1 MDKSHSHLSET
12 HIVGRKTRQWIVR
25 AERCPALRWHHI
37 RHVGIAAAAHPYQ
50 MVRTNLSGAYL
61 LACFGGE
68 GRILLDGRWRV
79 CREGMA
85 CLAPPHVLHAFHCE
99 AKSPWSFCWVR
110 YEHPQDQ
117 RPFIS
122 ASSPVLAR
130 FDGRPLRSAIQG
142 LFDEVSAGAD
152 PVAIQHWTEL
162 IQRYAMRFAQPWHTH
177 DRLAKLWETVDS
189 RLAENWTAQ
198 ALAQLAGCSTEHLRR
213 LCHQHLGRT
222 PMHQVTYLRMRRAAH
237 LLEISEDKIHT
248 ISEAVGYENPF
259 AFSNTFKKWIG
270 WRPSEYRGR
279 NGERKHKEVR
289 A

>member
-1 MDKSHSHLSET
+1 MDNSHAQLSET
-12 HIVGRKTRQWIVR
+12 HMVGSRTHEWIVR
-25 AERCPALRWHHI
+25 AEDCPALRWHHI
-37 RHVGIAAAAHPYQ
+37 RHVGIAEAANPYK

-79 CREGMA
+79 CRSGMA
-85 CLAPPHVLHAFHCE
+85 CLAPPHVLHAFRCVPRIRW
-99 AKSPWSFCWVR
+99 KFCWVR
-110 YEHPQDQ
+110 YEQPQDQ

-122 ASSPVLAR
+122 AAAPVLAQ
-130 FDGRPLRSAIQG
+130 FDSRTLRLAVQG
-142 LFDEVSAGAD
+142 LYDEVNSSSD

-162 IQRYAMRFAQPWHTH
+162 IHRYAMRFAQPWHTH

-189 RLAENWTAQ
+189 RLGENWTAE
-198 ALAQLAGCSTEHLRR
+198 ALAKLANCSTEHLRR

-222 PMHQVTYLRMRRAAH
+222 PMHQVTYLRMRRAAN
-237 LLEISEDKIHT
+237 LLENSPDKINT
-248 ISEAVGYENPF
+248 ISRTVGYDNAF

-279 NGERKHKEVR
+279 DTKVPAN
-289 A
+289 

>member
-1 MDKSHSHLSET
+1 MDKPHRRLSET
-12 HIVGRKTRQWIVR
+12 HIVGKKTLQWIVR
-25 AERCPALRWHHI
+25 AEQCPALRWHHI
-37 RHVGIAAAAHPYQ
+37 RHVGIAAATHPYQ

-99 AKSPWSFCWVR
+99 PNVRWSFSWVR

-122 ASSPVLAR
+122 ASAPVLAR

-142 LFDEVSAGAD
+142 LFDELNAAAD

-162 IQRYAMRFAQPWHTH
+162 IQRYAMRFAQPWHSH
-177 DRLAKLWETVDS
+177 DRLANLWETVDS
-189 RLAENWTAQ
+189 QLAENWTAEQ
-198 ALAQLAGCSTEHLRR
+198 LAKLAGCSAEHLRR
-213 LCHQHLGRT
+213 LCHQHLGRA
-222 PMHQVTYLRMRRAAH
+222 PMHQVTYLRMRRAAK
-237 LLEISEDKIHT
+237 LLESSEHKIQT
-248 ISEAVGYENPF
+248 IAELVGYQNPF
-259 AFSNTFKKWIG
+259 AFSKAFKRSIG
-270 WRPSEYRGR
+270 WRPSDYRGR
-279 NGERKHKEVR
+279 SGAKELRPPVG
-289 A
+289 